1 MRYPTRAW
9 PDEMA
14 EVTTVAPD
22 VREDVMRVE
31 DLTVA
36 YHPGAPPAVD
46 SVSFQLR
53 RGEMLGLVGE
63 SGSGKTTTAMAV
75 LGLVK
80 PPAKVLRGS
89 VIVDGSDLLSL
100 PPRELRRMRWSA
112 ISLVPQGAMNSLMPV
127 MRVEAQIADVIRAH
141 EGRVSR
147 DQIDERV
154 RDLLA
159 SVELEPRVARMFPH
173 ELSGGMKQ
181 RVCIA
186 MAIALKPQV
195 VVADEPTSALDV
207 VVQKVV
213 ARTLADIRRRLDMSV
228 VLIGHDMALQ
238 AQMADRVGVM
248 WKGRLVEIGP
258 VRTIF
263 RQPSHPYTRLLLRS
277 IPSLRQSSWEPAFEG
292 AQLRA
297 LAQQHLD
304 RLLPLRPISED
315 HLAAVP

>member
-1 MRYPTRAW
+1 MKYRTHGW
-9 PDEMA
+9 PVDMA
-14 EVTTVAPD
+14 EGLTLLPGL
-22 VREDVMRVE
+22 REDVMQVK
-31 DLTVA
+31 DLTVT
-36 YHPGAPPAVD
+36 YQPGAPPAVD
-46 SVSFQLR
+46 GVSFQLR

-89 VIVDGSDLLSL
+89 VFVDGSDLLAL
-100 PPRELRRMRWSA
+100 PARDLRRLRWSS
-112 ISLVPQGAMNSLMPV
+112 ISLVPQGAMNSLTPV
-127 MRVEAQIADVIRAH
+127 MRVGAQITDVIRSH
-141 EGRVSR
+141 EGRAAR
-147 DQIDERV
+147 HDLDRRV

-159 SVELEPRVARMFPH
+159 SVELEPHVARMFPH

-186 MAIALKPQV
+186 MAIALRPKV
-195 VVADEPTSALDV
+195 MVADEPTSALDV
-207 VVQKVV
+207 VVQKAV
-213 ARTLADIRRRLDMSV
+213 ALTLADIRHRLDMSV

-238 AQMADRVGVM
+238 AQLADRVGVM

-263 RQPSHPYTRLLLRS
+263 RKPAHPYTRLLLRS

-292 AQLRA
+292 AKLRA
-297 LAQQHLD
+297 LAQQYIDQSLAL
-304 RLLPLRPISED
+304 RLIGEE